1 MLKGCHKSIVF
12 LKNTGS
18 ELFDEAYFI
27 VKPNTHPY
35 DDKDIVRE
43 ATCLVNGYLEQKQ
56 KKKGHGW
63 IFSFLIGAL
72 LGFSLMLGLHFIF

>member
-27 VKPNTHPY
+27 VKPNTY
-35 DDKDIVRE
+35 TNKDTDIVKE
-43 ATCLVNGYLEQKQ
+43 ATRLVSGYLEQ
-56 KKKGHGW
+56 GHKRKCHRW
-63 IFSFLIGAL
+63 LFPFTIGAC
-72 LGFSLMLGLHFIF
+72 LGFSIMLGLHFIF